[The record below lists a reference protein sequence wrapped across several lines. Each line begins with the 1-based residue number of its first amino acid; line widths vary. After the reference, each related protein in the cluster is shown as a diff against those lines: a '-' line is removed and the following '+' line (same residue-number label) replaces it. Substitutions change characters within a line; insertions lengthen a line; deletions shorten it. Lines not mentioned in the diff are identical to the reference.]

1 MQRTFALAT
10 GAALLSV
17 GALAAA
23 SAPATAASAPATA
36 ASAPATA
43 AARQVTER
51 TAGSQIMQRVDR
63 VNVPDCVKFKT
74 DFSGATDHLYITNR
88 CEKAKH
94 VKVILDSQADFE
106 CQKINADRTEHY
118 WWGWPAKV
126 NKVKGC

>member
-17 GALAAA
+17 GALAAG
-23 SAPATAASAPATA
+23 SAPATAASSPAT
-36 ASAPATA
+36 SG
-43 AARQVTER
+43 ARQATER

-74 DFSGATDHLYITNR
+74 DFSGATDHLYITNECR
-88 CEKAKH
+88 KAKH

-106 CQKINADRTEHY
+106 CQKINSGDGEHY